1 MSGSMI
7 LLDLL
12 ASGFLD
18 LYVRLAS
25 MAIVPALG
33 AAVYMTFWIGAH
45 RA

>member
-1 MSGSMI
+1 MSGGMT

-25 MAIVPALG
+25 MVIALPLG
-33 AAVYMTFWIGAH
+33 VGVLALMSLGE
-45 RA
+45 RR